1 MVDRRDFL
9 KMGLAAAAAVPSVS
23 EAQAPQPATPP
34 TPNANADF
42 DYVVV
47 GGGHNALACA
57 AYLGKAGYKC
67 VVLEAKATVGGN
79 TSTEQLTVPGFWH
92 EACANTPGG
101 LFRNNVRKEL
111 ELDKYGVRFA
121 NDPAELSSLLY
132 FADGTPLQVWKT
144 FDRTLAELAKFS
156 AKDAARLRVLYKGMG
171 PFLQAVRKFNGAPIG
186 YAPTV
191 EETLMKLP
199 DGPVWVRRMHQ
210 TMADTLTQ
218 EFESEK
224 FRSFL
229 TYYSTI
235 NRQLPYRE
243 HTGLDSLDQYNG
255 RQEAGWVS
263 VIGGTGALVQS
274 MVKAVE
280 ANNGTVLTNKFVTGL
295 ILEEGK
301 CAGVKTAGGET
312 FRARYGV
319 VSSMHTNQIVK
330 MAPEALGPVYVESA
344 KMLKPLFAEMLFC
357 VHFALN
363 EAPRWKVGD
372 QRITCPAVQLIGT
385 LEDRIKQA
393 NASLEGR
400 IYEGPSF
407 LQVFNP
413 TTVDPSRAPPGKH
426 VMKFEVL
433 APYTLQGGAAQW
445 DEIKRSYADRLLA
458 LVRQYT
464 ENLDDKNIIA
474 RRIVTP
480 LDIEGRNINNVG
492 GSCHGAAE
500 NYSQSGAM
508 RPVPGWAKHRTPIPG
523 LYQTGALTH
532 PGGSV
537 RGEPGRNAA
546 WIVLEDQGKDINK
559 IVSAG

>member
-9 KMGLAAAAAVPSVS
+9 KLGLAAAAMPSVS
-23 EAQAPQPATPP
+23 QAQTASPDVTVV
-34 TPNANADF
+34 NAGADF

-57 AYLGKAGYKC
+57 AYLGKAGYRC
-67 VVLEAKATVGGN
+67 VVLEAKSTPGGN

-111 ELDKYGVRFA
+111 ELDKFGVRFA

-132 FADGTPLQVWKT
+132 FSDGTPLQVWKT
-144 FDRTLAELAKFS
+144 FDRTLQELSRFS
-156 AKDAARLRVLYKGMG
+156 SKDAERLRVLYKGMG
-171 PFLQAVRKFNGAPIG
+171 PFLQAVRKFNSAPIG

-191 EETLMKLP
+191 EESLMKLA

-210 TMADTLTQ
+210 TMADTLMQ

-274 MVKAVE
+274 MVRAVE
-280 ANNGTVLTNKFVTGL
+280 AHQGTVLTNKFVTGL
-295 ILEEGK
+295 IIEGGK
-301 CAGVKTAGGET
+301 CVGVKTAGGEV
-312 FRARYGV
+312 FKARYGV
-319 VSSMHTNQIVK
+319 VSSMHINQIIK
-330 MAPEALGPVYVESA
+330 MVPQELGPVYVESA

-363 EAPRWKVGD
+363 EAPRWKVGEE
-372 QRITCPAVQLIGT
+372 RITCPAVQLIGT
-385 LEDRIKQA
+385 LEDRIRQA

-400 IYEGPSF
+400 IYDGPSF

-413 TTVDPSRAPPGKH
+413 TVVDPSRAPPGKH

-433 APYTLQGGAAQW
+433 APYTLREGAAHW
-445 DEIKRSYADRLLA
+445 DEIKRGYADRLMA
-458 LVRQYT
+458 LVRQYA

-500 NYSQSGAM
+500 NYAQAGAM
-508 RPVPGWAKHRTPIPG
+508 RPVPGWAKHRTPIAG

-559 IVSAG
+559 IMSAG

>member
-1 MVDRRDFL
+1 MVDRREFL
-9 KMGLAAAAAVPSVS
+9 RLGLAAAAVAPSVS
-23 EAQAPQPATPP
+23 AAQGTAPNVVS
-34 TPNANADF
+34 PNADADF
-42 DYVVV
+42 DYVIV

-57 AYLGKAGYKC
+57 AYLGRAGYTC

-92 EACANTPGG
+92 ESCANTPGG

-111 ELDKYGVRFA
+111 ELDKFGVRFA
-121 NDPAELSSLLY
+121 SDPAELSSLLY
-132 FADGTPLQVWKT
+132 FSDGTPLQVWKT
-144 FDRTLAELAKFS
+144 FDRTLQELSRFS
-156 AKDAARLRVLYKGMG
+156 TKDAARLRVLYKGMG
-171 PFLQAVRKFNGAPIG
+171 PVLQAVRRFNGAPIG

-191 EETLMKLP
+191 DETLMKLP

-243 HTGLDSLDQYNG
+243 HTGLDSLDQYSS
-255 RQEAGWVS
+255 RQEAGWVL
-263 VIGGTGALVQS
+263 VIGGTSALVQG
-274 MVKAVE
+274 MVRAVE
-280 ANNGTVLTNKFVTGL
+280 ANRGTVLPNKFVTGL
-295 ILEEGK
+295 ILQEGR
-301 CAGVKTAGGET
+301 CVGVKTAGGET

-319 VSSMHTNQIVK
+319 VSSMHINQLVK

-344 KMLKPLFAEMLFC
+344 TMLKPLFAEMLFS
-357 VHFALN
+357 VHFALH

-385 LEDRIKQA
+385 LEDRIRQA

-400 IYEGPSF
+400 IYEGASF

-413 TTVDPSRAPPGKH
+413 TVVDPSRAPPGKH

-433 APYTLQGGAAQW
+433 APYALQGGAAQW
-445 DEIKRSYADRLLA
+445 DELKRGYADQLMAR
-458 LVRQYT
+458 VRQYAD
-464 ENLDDKNIIA
+464 NLDDSNIIA
-474 RRIVTP
+474 RRIATP
-480 LDIEGRNINNVG
+480 LDIEGHNINNVG

-500 NYSQSGAM
+500 NYAQSGAM
-508 RPVPGWAKHRTPIPG
+508 RPVPGWAKHRTPIAG

-559 IVSAG
+559 IMAAG

>member
-1 MVDRRDFL
+1 MVLRRDFL
-9 KMGLAAAAAVPSVS
+9 KLGMAAAAVPTAS
-23 EAQAPQPATPP
+23 ESKPAAPRSLV
-34 TPNANADF
+34 ANPDADF
-42 DYVVV
+42 DYIIA

-57 AYLGKAGYKC
+57 AYLGKAGYRC
-67 VVLEAKATVGGN
+67 LVLEAKATLGGN
-79 TSTEQLTVPGFWH
+79 TSTEQLTVPGFLH

-111 ELDKYGVRFA
+111 ELDKFGVRFA
-121 NDPAELSSLLY
+121 TDPAELSSLMY
-132 FADGTPLQVWKT
+132 FSDGTAQQVWKT
-144 FDRTLAELAKFS
+144 FDRTVQDLSRFS
-156 AKDAARLRVLYKGMG
+156 AKDAARLRVLYKGLS
-171 PFLQAVRKFNGAPIG
+171 PFLQAVRRFNGAPIG

-191 EETLMKLP
+191 EESLMKLP

-210 TMADTLTQ
+210 TMADTLMQ

-243 HTGLDSLDQYNG
+243 HTGLDSLDQYNS
-255 RQEAGWVS
+255 RQEAGWVL
-263 VIGGTGALVQS
+263 VIGGTSALVQA
-274 MVKAVE
+274 MARAVE
-280 ANNGTVLTNKFVTGL
+280 ANQGTVLANRFVTGL
-295 ILEEGK
+295 ILENGK
-301 CAGVKTAGGET
+301 CAGVRTAAGES
-312 FRARYGV
+312 FRAKYGV
-319 VSSMHTNQIVK
+319 VSSMHTNQLVR

-344 KMLKPLFAEMLFC
+344 SMLKPLFAEMLFC

-385 LEDRIKQA
+385 LEDRIRQA

-400 IYEGPSF
+400 VYDGPSF
-407 LQVFNP
+407 LQVLTP
-413 TTVDPSRAPPGKH
+413 TVVDPSRAPPGKH

-433 APYTLQGGAAQW
+433 APYALEGGAAQW
-445 DEIKRSYADRLLA
+445 DEIKRGYADRLLA
-458 LVRQYT
+458 RVRQHA
-464 ENLDDKNIIA
+464 ENLEDQNIIA

-500 NYSQSGAM
+500 NYAQAGAM
-508 RPVPGWAKHRTPIPG
+508 RPVPGWANHRTPIPG

-559 IVSAG
+559 IAAVS

>member
-9 KMGLAAAAAVPSVS
+9 KLGLAAATAAPSVS
-23 EAQAPQPATPP
+23 EAETPAPATV
-34 TPNANADF
+34 TPNADADF

-57 AYLGKAGYKC
+57 AYLGKAGYTC
-67 VVLEAKATVGGN
+67 VVLESKATPGGN

-111 ELDKYGVRFA
+111 ELDKFGVRFA

-132 FADGTPLQVWKT
+132 FADGTPLKVWKT
-144 FDRTLAELAKFS
+144 FDRTISELSKFS
-156 AKDAARLRVLYKGMG
+156 AKDAARLAVLYKGMG
-171 PFLQAVRKFNGAPIG
+171 PFLQAVGRFNGAPIG

-191 EETLMKLP
+191 EDSLMKLP

-210 TMADTLTQ
+210 TMADTLMQ

-243 HTGLDSLDQYNG
+243 HTGLDSLDMYHG
-255 RQEAGWVS
+255 RQEAGWVL
-263 VIGGTGALVQS
+263 VIGGTGALVAGL
-274 MVKAVE
+274 VRAVE
-280 ANNGTVLTNKFVTGL
+280 ANQGKVLTNKFVTGL
-295 ILEEGK
+295 ILEGGK
-301 CAGVKTAGGET
+301 CTGVKTAGGET

-319 VSSMHTNQIVK
+319 VSSMHTNQIIK

-357 VHFALN
+357 VHYALN

-372 QRITCPAVQLIGT
+372 ERITCPAVQFIGT
-385 LEDRIKQA
+385 LEDRVRQG

-400 IYEGPSF
+400 LYDGPSF

-413 TTVDPSRAPPGKH
+413 TVVDPSRAPPGKH

-433 APYTLQGGAAQW
+433 APYALQEGAAHW
-445 DEIKRSYADRLLA
+445 DEIKRGYADRLMA
-458 LVRQYT
+458 VVRPYAD
-464 ENLDDKNIIA
+464 NLDDKNIIA
-474 RRIVTP
+474 RRIMTP

-500 NYSQSGAM
+500 NYAQSGAM

-559 IVSAG
+559 IASAG